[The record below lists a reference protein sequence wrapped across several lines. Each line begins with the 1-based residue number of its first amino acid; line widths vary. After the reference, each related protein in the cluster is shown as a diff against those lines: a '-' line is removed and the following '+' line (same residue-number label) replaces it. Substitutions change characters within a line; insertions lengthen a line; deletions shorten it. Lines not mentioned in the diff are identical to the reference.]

1 MMHPPKPADE
11 PLKLG
16 AKRESVV
23 PKSVNWW
30 AGALS
35 SEGMRS
41 MQTSGH
47 RKLERGGRKKDAREG
62 YGLGRLGMVRRAH
75 LGLDRR
81 HEGRQRSQR

>member
-1 MMHPPKPADE
+1 
-11 PLKLG
+11 
-16 AKRESVV
+16 
-23 PKSVNWW
+23 
-30 AGALS
+30 
-35 SEGMRS
+35 

-81 HEGRQRSQR
+81 HEGRQRSQRCYHHHCV